1 MLDKDLMT
9 DCVSTL
15 MQRKNFFDEVKK
27 SSKCKAAIN
36 NLCAIDKATNVP
48 LFGGIC
54 ATGISS
60 LCTFAG
66 YLSQNPQIINQMG
79 DISKGALIATGVT
92 LGVKYLSKFAT
103 AQVIK
108 ERSNHEG
115 QVLSYI
121 RGKYIREKCGKEN
134 VEMYSERGVDII
146 EEYCYDISD
155 YVYDNKKE
163 FDVIDFVKDDLDS
176 SEM

>member
-15 MQRKNFFDEVKK
+15 MQRKAFKDEVKK
-27 SSKCKAAIN
+27 SNKCKTVID
-36 NLCAIDKATNVP
+36 NLCEIEKVTNVP
-48 LFGGIC
+48 LLGGIF

-66 YLSQNPQIINQMG
+66 YLSQNPQIIDQMG
-79 DISKGALIATGVT
+79 DVSKGALIATGVT
-92 LGVKYLSKFAT
+92 IGVKYLSKFAT
-103 AQVIK
+103 AQMIK
-108 ERSNHEG
+108 ERSEHEG

-121 RGKYIREKCGKEN
+121 RGKYIREKCNQEN

-163 FDVIDFVKDDLDS
+163 FNVDDFVKDDLDS

>member
-9 DCVSTL
+9 ECVSTL
-15 MQRKNFFDEVKK
+15 MQRKSFKDEVKK
-27 SSKCKAAIN
+27 SNRCKTVID
-36 NLCAIDKATNVP
+36 NLCGIDKATNVP
-48 LFGGIC
+48 LLGGIF

-66 YLSQNPQIINQMG
+66 YLSQNSQIIDQMG
-79 DISKGALIATGVT
+79 DISKGALIATGAT

-134 VEMYSERGVDII
+134 VELYSERGVNII
-146 EEYCYDISD
+146 EEYCDDISD

-163 FDVIDFVKDDLDS
+163 FDVYDFVKDDLDS